1 MVIEIIF
8 LCISFIILEL
18 FIAPKTLTIITRFI
32 ILIEYMS
39 NEKSEKLNNVM
50 FGENTY
56 FVSAIGHDLT
66 TTFFNAK
73 LRRSCSSGSLA
84 LIHTS

>member
-1 MVIEIIF
+1 M
-8 LCISFIILEL
+8 LH
-18 FIAPKTLTIITRFI
+18 
-32 ILIEYMS
+32 
-39 NEKSEKLNNVM
+39 EKSEKLNNVM

-66 TTFFNAK
+66 TAFSSAK

-84 LIHTS
+84 LLNIRYFSLL